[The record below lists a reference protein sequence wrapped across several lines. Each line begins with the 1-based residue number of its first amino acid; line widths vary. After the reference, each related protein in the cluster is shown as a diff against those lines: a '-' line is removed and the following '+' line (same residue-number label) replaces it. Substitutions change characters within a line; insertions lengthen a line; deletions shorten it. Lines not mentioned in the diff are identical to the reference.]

1 MKEYYLYAIVVEK
14 LIWGELPVH
23 KGNHYEIHAIPVELG
38 EPEEDVVNGYIWG
51 LRCEEAERYGCP
63 KSFCANCA
71 EESGDCDCEEPDF
84 YEEDYSEFVE
94 RLSSFH
100 AVKYDPT
107 NIDHVCCPGAEKYRD
122 IALKLEI
129 EHKENVERIKC
140 ELLRE
145 FNKAEQL
152 RLQLKVAEDRISRL
166 NKELAALEE

>member
-23 KGNHYEIHAIPVELG
+23 KGNHYEIHAIPSELG
-38 EPEEDVVNGYIWG
+38 KSEEYTVAEYIWE
-51 LRCEEAERYGCP
+51 LRCHEAEGYGCP
-63 KSFCANCA
+63 KSVCSNCI

-84 YEEDYSEFVE
+84 YEEDYGEFVE
-94 RLSSFH
+94 RHSSFR
-100 AVKYDPT
+100 AVKYDPA

-122 IALKLEI
+122 ITLKLEM
-129 EHKENVERIKC
+129 EHKEKVERIKG

-152 RLQLKVAEDRISRL
+152 KLQLKVAEDRVSRL